1 MFHGQY
7 IWLTFAYKDDESI
20 VFVTWTLV
28 RLHGLFVRADFLF
41 GADLIICAGLC
52 TDVHSPALILCLHLP
67 YIDECISVLCKS

>member
-28 RLHGLFVRADFLF
+28 RLHGLFVRAVFYSER
-41 GADLIICAGLC
+41 I
-52 TDVHSPALILCLHLP
+52 
-67 YIDECISVLCKS
+67 